1 MSKMKEKAFQE
12 SLCELLKMNLPN
24 YRVELGK
31 SLLYKLIIDTNGHL
45 KPKDVSNP
53 KRGNYAFQTD
63 ILISKNKI
71 NLVAIELK
79 VNRFTTH
86 NILTYSTKALKHKEV
101 YPYLRYGFIIGGI
114 KNINKRF
121 FTHNSGFDFSIAVDD
136 LEKDKMIIIEI
147 VKKQI
152 KSAEKMSEILV
163 TDNLPKSF
171 ASYVEIG

>member
-1 MSKMKEKAFQE
+1 MKEKQFQE

-24 YRVELGK
+24 YCVGSGK
-31 SLLYKLIIDTNGHL
+31 SLLYKLIIDADGDL
-45 KPKDVSNP
+45 KPKDVSTP

-63 ILISKNKI
+63 ILISNNKI

-86 NILTYSTKALKHKEV
+86 NVLTYSTKALKHKEV

-136 LEKDKMIIIEI
+136 LKKDEKTIIKI

-152 KSAEKMSEILV
+152 QSAEKMSEILV
-163 TDNLPKSF
+163 KDDLPKSF
-171 ASYVEIG
+171 VSYVELGW